1 MGSGGIFHKFW
12 CDKCQCYVDFS
23 DFETCES
30 ICEYCEATENKA
42 RAEAAEAEIA
52 RLRAD
57 LAKARA
63 DAEATRVAAARD
75 RDRMRGNVN
84 AWRDRAEAAEAEAE
98 RGEHRLQ
105 RDDMSSAIYANRVA
119 LLEQQLAESKAMAD
133 AVLSAAHAE
142 YEASKE
148 NITAAQAE
156 RDTAIARGAAAE
168 RAAVVAW
175 LQEVSASSLNWR
187 PSLVYAARSIERGDH
202 RKEE

>member
-30 ICEYCEATENKA
+30 ICEYCEAA
-42 RAEAAEAEIA
+42 GR
-52 RLRAD
+52 
-57 LAKARA
+57 
-63 DAEATRVAAARD
+63 
-75 RDRMRGNVN
+75 
-84 AWRDRAEAAEAEAE
+84 
-98 RGEHRLQ
+98 
-105 RDDMSSAIYANRVA
+105 
-119 LLEQQLAESKAMAD
+119 
-133 AVLSAAHAE
+133 
-142 YEASKE
+142 
-148 NITAAQAE
+148 
-156 RDTAIARGAAAE
+156 AAE